1 MTRAARGRFA
11 IAVSGGHTPWIMLRA
26 LAVEDIPWE
35 SVHVVGN
42 VRREFPTDNL
52 CKTFDSLRP
61 SKGEQLPLLW
71 QGLRPLRRR
80 MGAISLGARE
90 T

>member
-1 MTRAARGRFA
+1 MAARGRFA

-61 SKGEQLPLLW
+61 SKGASGKVCASSALCVLW
-71 QGLRPLRRR
+71 VGFGGGKCAP
-80 MGAISLGARE
+80 
-90 T
+90 